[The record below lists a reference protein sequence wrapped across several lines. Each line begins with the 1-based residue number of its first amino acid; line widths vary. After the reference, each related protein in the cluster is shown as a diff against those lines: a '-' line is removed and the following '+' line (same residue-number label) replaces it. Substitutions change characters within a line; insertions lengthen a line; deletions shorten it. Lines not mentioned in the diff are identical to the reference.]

1 MYLSYLYL
9 EFVLWFLNNKKQ
21 KNKLGKDS
29 ALIDFNPIKIL
40 TFN

>member
-1 MYLSYLYL
+1 MLSY
-9 EFVLWFLNNKKQ
+9 FLIFKKQ

-29 ALIDFNPIKIL
+29 ALIDFYLIKIL

>member
-1 MYLSYLYL
+1 ML
-9 EFVLWFLNNKKQ
+9 Q

-29 ALIDFNPIKIL
+29 ALIDFYLIKIL